1 MMSLRRLKL
10 DQDNIYSAVY
20 SHWIKIS
27 LINQT
32 RSVPT
37 LTQRAYNF
45 NAGPSALPQEVLEK
59 AQQQLVDFR
68 DSGMSIMEMSHRSA
82 IFDEVH
88 NEAIALLKK
97 LYAIPENYEVLFLQ
111 GGASLQFTMVP
122 MNFLSTD
129 QKASYVL
136 SGSWSEKAFKE
147 AKFFGTPV
155 EAAST
160 KENQYRHIPSLADIQ
175 FNEDDAYVHITSN
188 NTIYGT
194 QWKDYPNTGNVPLV
208 ADMSSDILSKP
219 IDIQKF
225 GLIYA
230 GAQKNLGPSGVT
242 VVIIRKDLLE
252 KANKNIPTMLK
263 YTTHADSN
271 SLYNTPPTFGIYM
284 LGEVLKWVESNG
296 GVAAVEKHNELKAK
310 IIYDAIDNS
319 NGFYK
324 GHATPESRSL
334 MNITFRVA
342 DEELE
347 KLFLAEAKAAGFV
360 GLNGHRSVGGCR
372 ASTYNAV
379 PLEACEALRDFMVDF
394 QQKHQ

>member
-1 MMSLRRLKL
+1 M
-10 DQDNIYSAVY
+10 
-20 SHWIKIS
+20 
-27 LINQT
+27 
-32 RSVPT
+32 
-37 LTQRAYNF
+37 TQRAYNF
-45 NAGPSALPQEVLEK
+45 NAGPSALPQEVLER
-59 AQQQLVDFR
+59 AQQQLVNFR

-82 IFDEVH
+82 IFDDVH

-122 MNFLSTD
+122 MNFLTAD

-147 AKFFGTPV
+147 AKLFGTPV

-160 KENQYRHIPSLADIQ
+160 KDNQYRNIPALEDIQ
-175 FNEDDAYVHITSN
+175 FNDDDAYVHITSN

-194 QWKDYPNTGNVPLV
+194 QWRNYPDTGNVPLV

-219 IDIQKF
+219 VDIEKF
-225 GLIYA
+225 GIIYA

-284 LGEVLKWVESNG
+284 LGEVLKWVESKG
-296 GVAAVEKHNELKAK
+296 GVAEIEKHNELKAK
-310 IIYDAIDNS
+310 VIYDAIDHS

-324 GHATPESRSL
+324 GHATTDSRSL

-347 KLFLAEAKAAGFV
+347 KQFLAEAKAAGFV